1 MRPLVEISFMP
12 DLLASGTSQW
22 SHYDA
27 NITPPKNWDQ
37 WYALVQAFVSHLVER
52 YGLEE
57 ILNWNFEVVH
67 FPCSK
72 YNFFNEGVE

>member
-27 NITPPKNWDQ
+27 NITPPTSWDQ
-37 WYALVQAFVSHLVER
+37 WYELVQAFVRHLVDR

-57 ILNWNFEVVH
+57 ILNWNFEVG
-67 FPCSK
+67 FIERILFLCS
-72 YNFFNEGVE
+72 VQR